1 MVEDNYRNSA
11 IEIMKNFQF
20 AYEQTKKLE
29 QKLKNFEKE
38 LKLKNIELEKKN
50 KELQKLKEML
60 KGKTKENEDAENI
73 GERSPLPP
81 RRRFVVELQLCCYLT
96 ISLAGKLPEELEI
109 SPPRHGRSPSR
120 RSPPLHRHRSRSP
133 MRGRSPSPRRG
144 LIKEEA
150 TATTGATAPLC
161 VEASNHIAGTVLC
174 YISIWLIIVEPRP

>member
-1 MVEDNYRNSA
+1 
-11 IEIMKNFQF
+11 
-20 AYEQTKKLE
+20 
-29 QKLKNFEKE
+29 
-38 LKLKNIELEKKN
+38 
-50 KELQKLKEML
+50 ML

-120 RSPPLHRHRSRSP
+120 RSPPLHRHHSRSP
-133 MRGRSPSPRRG
+133 MRAAVRVVLLHQGGVTLKHHTRVLLVLTRELEEEQEVAVLEG
-144 LIKEEA
+144 LIKVEA
-150 TATTGATAPLC
+150 TATTGATALLC

>member
-81 RRRFVVELQLCCYLT
+81 RRR
-96 ISLAGKLPEELEI
+96 

-144 LIKEEA
+144 NSKASYSGSSSPHKGVGRRTRSRSPIRPDK
-150 TATTGATAPLC
+150 GRSHSDNGSNRSPLC
-161 VEASNHIAGTVLC
+161 RGK
-174 YISIWLIIVEPRP
+174 